1 MTVSYMKF
9 SIWEIA
15 NYSGFQPAQTWVCST
30 VWCFKPCGLSAWR
43 CLSIHSKPLLAAWV
57 VWHPLAQ
64 CLSLFTPLC
73 LDIRVSLIFC
83 LLAVL
88 HQHHPTV
95 SPNKDLFLMA
105 FESHLWTKCKKK
117 LLNSFSL
124 QRLNLVKTSPDRIQ
138 NTFLI

>member
-9 SIWEIA
+9 STWEIA

-30 VWCFKPCGLSAWR
+30 VWCFKPCGLSTWR

-64 CLSLFTPLC
+64 CLSLLTPLSFTPGFLSSF
-73 LDIRVSLIFC
+73 V
-83 LLAVL
+83 LLSFTSTTPL
-88 HQHHPTV
+88 